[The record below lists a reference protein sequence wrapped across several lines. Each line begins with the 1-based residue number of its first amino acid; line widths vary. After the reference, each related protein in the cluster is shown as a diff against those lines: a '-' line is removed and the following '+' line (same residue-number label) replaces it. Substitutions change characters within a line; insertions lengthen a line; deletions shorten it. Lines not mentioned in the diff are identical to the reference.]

1 MLKKVILGIAVI
13 LFLSIAGLILF
24 FPLDSFVKERI
35 DKALGHDISIKN
47 LKIGWNAIVAD
58 DILVKTSAG
67 TDFLEIKQL
76 RLKPYLWAL
85 LRKKFDIKEIEMDSP
100 RLVIKR
106 TKYSKWL
113 FPEFKKKGGEK
124 RSIEII
130 IKTFKANNGNVII
143 VDDLKGFNLN
153 LTDVDIAM
161 KSSMSLLQLGKTAI
175 DASAKLPDGGKALVK
190 SVGKMPDANFKGN
203 LSIKDMDITLLRPYM
218 KGDVRVKKG
227 RLNLDSNF
235 TMDKGYVKAPSLLRI
250 RNIDIE
256 ARGFLMGISA
266 PLVMELIKKKGE
278 ITISFNIWG
287 KWNNLQNDLKD
298 SFKRKLLEELGRTI
312 TSPLEQATKPLQ
324 DVLKDVG
331 GLLPVIK

>member
-1 MLKKVILGIAVI
+1 MLKKVILGITVI
-13 LFLSIAGLILF
+13 LILSIAGLILF

-35 DKALGHDISIKN
+35 DKALGPGISIKN

-58 DILVKTSAG
+58 DILVKTLAG
-67 TDFLEIKQL
+67 TDFLQIKEL

-106 TKYSKWL
+106 TKSGKWL
-113 FPEFKKKGGEK
+113 FPEFKKKEGEK
-124 RSIEII
+124 RSVELI
-130 IKTFKANNGNVII
+130 IKTFKVNNGNVII
-143 VDDLKGFNLN
+143 EDDIKGFNLN
-153 LTDVDIAM
+153 LTDVDIDV
-161 KSSMSLLQLGKTAI
+161 KSSMSLLQPGKTAI
-175 DASAKLPDGGKALVK
+175 DASAKLPNGGKALVK
-190 SVGKMPDANFKGN
+190 SEGKMPDADFKGN
-203 LSIKDMDITLLRPYM
+203 LSIKGMDITLLRPYM

-235 TMDKGYVKAPSLLRI
+235 ILDKGYVKAPSLLRI
-250 RNIDIE
+250 RDMDIE

-266 PLVMELIKKKGE
+266 PLVMDLIKKKGE
-278 ITISFNIWG
+278 IAVNFNIWG

-298 SFKRKLLEELGRTI
+298 SFKRKVSEELGRTI

-331 GLLPVIK
+331 GLLPAIK